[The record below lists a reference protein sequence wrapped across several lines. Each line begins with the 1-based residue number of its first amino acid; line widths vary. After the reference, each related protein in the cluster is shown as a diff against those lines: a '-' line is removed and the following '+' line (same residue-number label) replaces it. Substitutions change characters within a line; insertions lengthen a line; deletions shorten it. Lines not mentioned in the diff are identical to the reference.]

1 MTCFKKKTL
10 NTIQKLITM
19 KAKMN
24 IKGMLSLVLLM
35 MTFSLSAQQ
44 HSVTGTVVD
53 ADNGQPLVGVAVMV
67 STGGGTTTDINGA
80 YAVQVSDDATLTF
93 STLGFLDV
101 TEKVNG
107 RSVVNVKMT
116 VDQQLL
122 DEVVVLGYT
131 SQKKNELSS
140 SVVTVSAEKLKDVTT
155 ADLGNMLQGKAAGV
169 LVMNASGQPG
179 DGAKIR
185 IRGTGSITAGAGPLY
200 VVDGVAGGSFN
211 PNDVETLT
219 VLKDAS
225 ATALYGASASGGVI
239 VVTTKQAKSDKATV
253 TFKAT
258 AGIKKALS
266 GRFKPMDSQELF
278 DYHKSFYP
286 KALFAGAYPE
296 SLLEKDFD
304 WMNAVFKIG
313 VVQDYYAS
321 AAGKTGRTNWF
332 ASISHYDEEGTLIST
347 NHSRSSAR
355 LNLSAPI
362 GDKVNFAVR
371 LNYDRSRREDPS
383 YWQTLYN
390 SYLAMP
396 WDIPYVYDAEGNL
409 TDEILYVSGAKRPD
423 NGEKWRTDTGV
434 NILHNEQY
442 NYNLSESEE
451 IVADVQLNWNITDW
465 LLFTSTNRFNSA
477 SWFNE
482 SYIDPRTA
490 ATSKNGE
497 ISNSIST
504 GWGFGTT
511 NLLKANKTFGDHAV
525 NGVVGLEYG
534 EGFSRATSV
543 GGTGMPAGQASI
555 SNSIVAEGAGYNYKS
570 RSWAWLAQAQY
581 SYKGKYIV
589 TGSIRYDETSRF
601 APKARGGYF
610 PGVSAAWLINEEE
623 WMKNQSVVSLLKIR
637 AGYGKT
643 GNNTI
648 EEFLYQDVYS
658 LSVKYQDVIAAMIQ
672 RNANPNLGWEE
683 AYMTSLGIEAEFL
696 NRFNLIV
703 DLYNIDNKNL
713 LLAVPLAPST
723 GFFEFMSNVGTV
735 NNKGVE
741 IAVDADIFNKR
752 DFGWNVG
759 FNIGFNKNEVVE
771 LPNGEFRQGS
781 QIVRQGYD
789 IFTWNMP
796 KWAGVDIETGKPL
809 WEVVNEETGE
819 ITTTSNY
826 AEASYQDVGT
836 SSPRFQ
842 GGLNTSLRWKGFT
855 LSATGNFIYG
865 NLIYNTTREIMDSD
879 GGYVAYNQ
887 MSLENGLGWK
897 RWVKGADNTNVTH
910 PEAKFNGNNKA
921 NSLSSRYLEDGSYF
935 RLKNV
940 TLSYDF
946 PQAWMKKA
954 KMQGLRLYV
963 SGDNLW
969 TVSKF
974 SGMDPEIDTESGE
987 YNNNYPVPMTV
998 VGGIQITF

>member
-1 MTCFKKKTL
+1 
-10 NTIQKLITM
+10 
-19 KAKMN
+19 MN

-44 HSVTGTVVD
+44 HTVTGTVVE

-140 SVVTVSAEKLKDVTT
+140 SVVTIGSERLKDVTT
-155 ADLGNMLQGKAAGV
+155 PDLGNMLQGKAAGV

-258 AGIKKALS
+258 AGIKKALT
-266 GRFKPMDSQELF
+266 GRFKPMNSEEFFNYQKKLYSKVVFNQKFSED
-278 DYHKSFYP
+278 
-286 KALFAGAYPE
+286 
-296 SLLEKDFD
+296 LLNQDFS
-304 WMNAVFKIG
+304 WMNATFKTGI
-313 VVQDYYAS
+313 VQDYYAS

-332 ASISHYDEEGTLIST
+332 ASISHYDEEGSLINT
-347 NHSRSSAR
+347 NHNRSSAR
-355 LNLSAPI
+355 VNLSAPL
-362 GDKVNFAVR
+362 GKDVNLAIR
-371 LNYDRSRREDPS
+371 LNYDRAKSQYTS
-383 YWQTLYN
+383 TWQTLYN
-390 SYLAMP
+390 AYLAVP
-396 WDIPYVYDAEGNL
+396 WDVPYAYDEEGNL
-409 TDEILYVSGAKRPD
+409 TDEILFVNSSQRPD
-423 NGEKWRTDTGV
+423 NGKTWFTDTKQ
-434 NILHNEQY
+434 NILHNELY
-442 NYNLSESEE
+442 NYNISESED

-465 LLFTSTNRFNSA
+465 LMFTSTNRFNS
-477 SWFNE
+477 SNWFNE
-482 SYIDPRTA
+482 SYYDCRTVA
-490 ATSKNGE
+490 GSGNSGD
-497 ISNSIST
+497 ISNSFGS

-525 NGVVGLEYG
+525 NGVIGIEYG
-534 EGFSRATSV
+534 EGFSRSASV
-543 GGTGMPAGQASI
+543 AGIGMPAGQASV
-555 SNSIVAEGAGYNYKS
+555 SNSVVNGGSGYNYRS

-581 SYKGKYIV
+581 SYKGKYVV

-610 PGVSAAWLINEEE
+610 PGASAAWLINEEE
-623 WMKNQSVVSLLKIR
+623 WMKNQNVVSLLKIR

-643 GNNTI
+643 GNDSI
-648 EEFLYQDVYS
+648 ENFLYQDIYGLS
-658 LSVKYQDVIAAMIQ
+658 LKYQDIVAAMIERQ
-672 RNANPNLGWEE
+672 ANPNLGWEE

-696 NRFNLIV
+696 NRFNLTV

-723 GFFEFMSNVGTV
+723 GFFEFMDNVGTV
-735 NNKGVE
+735 NNKGIEV
-741 IAVDADIFNKR
+741 AVDADIFNKR

-759 FNIGFNKNEVVE
+759 FNIGFNKNKVVY

-781 QIVRQGYD
+781 QIVREGYD
-789 IFTWNMP
+789 IFTWNLP
-796 KWAGVDIETGKPL
+796 KWAGVDTETGKPL

-819 ITTTSNY
+819 VTTTSVYN
-826 AEASYQDVGT
+826 EATYQDVGK
-836 SSPRFQ
+836 SSPLFQ
-842 GGLNTSLRWKGFT
+842 GGVNTSIRWKGFT

-865 NLIYNTTREIMDSD
+865 NLIYNSIRQTMDSD
-879 GGYVAYNQ
+879 GAYVSYNQ
-887 MSLENGLGWK
+887 MSFDNGLGWT
-897 RWVKGADNTNVTH
+897 RWEKPGDVATH
-910 PEAKFNGNNKA
+910 PEVKSLGNNGS
-921 NSLSSRYLEDGSYF
+921 NSVSSRYLEDGSYF

-954 KMQGLRLYV
+954 KMQGLRIYV

-969 TVSKF
+969 TASKF
-974 SGMDPEIDTESGE
+974 SGMDPEIDTESGV
-987 YNNNYPVPMTV
+987 YDTNYPVPMTV

>member
-1 MTCFKKKTL
+1 
-10 NTIQKLITM
+10 
-19 KAKMN
+19 MN

-44 HSVTGTVVD
+44 HTVTGTVVE

-122 DEVVVLGYT
+122 EEVVVLGYT

-140 SVVTVSAEKLKDVTT
+140 SVVTISSEKLKDVTT
-155 ADLGNMLQGKAAGV
+155 QDLGNMLQGKAAGV

-409 TDEILYVSGAKRPD
+409 TDEIL
-423 NGEKWRTDTGV
+423 
-434 NILHNEQY
+434 
-442 NYNLSESEE
+442 
-451 IVADVQLNWNITDW
+451 
-465 LLFTSTNRFNSA
+465 
-477 SWFNE
+477 
-482 SYIDPRTA
+482 
-490 ATSKNGE
+490 
-497 ISNSIST
+497 
-504 GWGFGTT
+504 
-511 NLLKANKTFGDHAV
+511 
-525 NGVVGLEYG
+525 
-534 EGFSRATSV
+534 
-543 GGTGMPAGQASI
+543 
-555 SNSIVAEGAGYNYKS
+555 
-570 RSWAWLAQAQY
+570 
-581 SYKGKYIV
+581 
-589 TGSIRYDETSRF
+589 
-601 APKARGGYF
+601 
-610 PGVSAAWLINEEE
+610 
-623 WMKNQSVVSLLKIR
+623 
-637 AGYGKT
+637 
-643 GNNTI
+643 
-648 EEFLYQDVYS
+648 
-658 LSVKYQDVIAAMIQ
+658 
-672 RNANPNLGWEE
+672 
-683 AYMTSLGIEAEFL
+683 
-696 NRFNLIV
+696 
-703 DLYNIDNKNL
+703 
-713 LLAVPLAPST
+713 
-723 GFFEFMSNVGTV
+723 
-735 NNKGVE
+735 
-741 IAVDADIFNKR
+741 
-752 DFGWNVG
+752 
-759 FNIGFNKNEVVE
+759 
-771 LPNGEFRQGS
+771 
-781 QIVRQGYD
+781 
-789 IFTWNMP
+789 
-796 KWAGVDIETGKPL
+796 
-809 WEVVNEETGE
+809 
-819 ITTTSNY
+819 
-826 AEASYQDVGT
+826 
-836 SSPRFQ
+836 
-842 GGLNTSLRWKGFT
+842 
-855 LSATGNFIYG
+855 
-865 NLIYNTTREIMDSD
+865 
-879 GGYVAYNQ
+879 
-887 MSLENGLGWK
+887 
-897 RWVKGADNTNVTH
+897 
-910 PEAKFNGNNKA
+910 
-921 NSLSSRYLEDGSYF
+921 
-935 RLKNV
+935 
-940 TLSYDF
+940 
-946 PQAWMKKA
+946 
-954 KMQGLRLYV
+954 
-963 SGDNLW
+963 
-969 TVSKF
+969 
-974 SGMDPEIDTESGE
+974 
-987 YNNNYPVPMTV
+987 
-998 VGGIQITF
+998 

>member
-1 MTCFKKKTL
+1 
-10 NTIQKLITM
+10 
-19 KAKMN
+19 MN

-44 HSVTGTVVD
+44 HTVTGTVVE

-93 STLGFLDV
+93 STLGFLDA

-140 SVVTVSAEKLKDVTT
+140 SVVTISSERLKDVTT
-155 ADLGNMLQGKAAGV
+155 PDLGNMLQGKAAGV

-258 AGIKKALS
+258 AGIKKALT
-266 GRFKPMDSQELF
+266 GRFKPMNSEEFFNYQKKLYSKVVFNQKFSED
-278 DYHKSFYP
+278 
-286 KALFAGAYPE
+286 
-296 SLLEKDFD
+296 LLNQDFS
-304 WMNAVFKIG
+304 WMNATFKTGI
-313 VVQDYYAS
+313 VQDYYAS

-332 ASISHYDEEGTLIST
+332 ASISHYDEEGSLINT
-347 NHSRSSAR
+347 NHNRSSAR
-355 LNLSAPI
+355 VNLSAPL
-362 GDKVNFAVR
+362 GKDVNLAIR
-371 LNYDRSRREDPS
+371 LNYDRAKSQYTS
-383 YWQTLYN
+383 TWQTLYN
-390 SYLAMP
+390 AYLAVP
-396 WDIPYVYDAEGNL
+396 WDVPYAYDEEGNL
-409 TDEILYVSGAKRPD
+409 TDEILFVNSSQRPD
-423 NGEKWRTDTGV
+423 NGKTWFTDTKQ
-434 NILHNEQY
+434 NILHNELY
-442 NYNLSESEE
+442 NYNISESED

-465 LLFTSTNRFNSA
+465 LMFTSTNRFNS
-477 SWFNE
+477 SNRFNE
-482 SYIDPRTA
+482 SYYDCRTVA
-490 ATSKNGE
+490 GSGNSGD
-497 ISNSIST
+497 ISNSFGS

-525 NGVVGLEYG
+525 NGVIGIEYG
-534 EGFSRATSV
+534 EGFSRSASV
-543 GGTGMPAGQASI
+543 AGIGMPAGQASV
-555 SNSIVAEGAGYNYKS
+555 SNSVVNGGSGYNYRS

-581 SYKGKYIV
+581 SYKGKYVV

-610 PGVSAAWLINEEE
+610 PGASAAWLINEEE
-623 WMKNQSVVSLLKIR
+623 WMKNQNVVSLLKIR

-643 GNNTI
+643 GNDSI
-648 EEFLYQDVYS
+648 ENFLYQDIYRLS
-658 LSVKYQDVIAAMIQ
+658 LKYQDIVAAMIERQ
-672 RNANPNLGWEE
+672 ANPNLGWEE

-696 NRFNLIV
+696 NRFNLTV

-723 GFFEFMSNVGTV
+723 GFFEFMDNVGTV
-735 NNKGVE
+735 NNKGIEV
-741 IAVDADIFNKR
+741 AVDADIFNKR

-759 FNIGFNKNEVVE
+759 FNIGFNKNKVVY

-781 QIVRQGYD
+781 QIVREGYD
-789 IFTWNMP
+789 IFTWNLP
-796 KWAGVDIETGKPL
+796 KWAGVDTETGKPL

-819 ITTTSNY
+819 VTTTSVYN
-826 AEASYQDVGT
+826 EATYQDVGK
-836 SSPRFQ
+836 SSPLFQ
-842 GGLNTSLRWKGFT
+842 GGVNTSIRWKGFT

-865 NLIYNTTREIMDSD
+865 NLIYNSIRQTMDSD
-879 GGYVAYNQ
+879 GAYVSYNQ
-887 MSLENGLGWK
+887 MSFDNGLGWT
-897 RWVKGADNTNVTH
+897 RWEKPGNVATH
-910 PEAKFNGNNKA
+910 PEVKSLGNNGS
-921 NSLSSRYLEDGSYF
+921 NSVSSRYLEDGSYF

-954 KMQGLRLYV
+954 KMQGLRIYV

-969 TVSKF
+969 TASKF
-974 SGMDPEIDTESGE
+974 SGMDPEIDTESGV
-987 YNNNYPVPMTV
+987 YDTNYPVPMTV